1 MHLLLKTFSKRG
13 RHENSFLRKYA
24 ATNRRLHIAG
34 PCDTYALRDS
44 ILSYGISQLSFFP
57 SFYYR
62 TPSDSVGY
70 VWAYV
75 KNAVDRKLFKHAIA
89 ASRLLSEVA
98 YSIIS
103 STCHPCHGTYTIDPK
118 KNTSGKNGSLKGL
131 TETRS
136 NTLTP
141 LMQRSLC
148 EHVLAWAASTL
159 IYNGVPH
166 VLGRYQVS

>member
-1 MHLLLKTFSKRG
+1 MWHLRITWFDFKLWDQSAF
-13 RHENSFLRKYA
+13 F
-24 ATNRRLHIAG
+24 
-34 PCDTYALRDS
+34 
-44 ILSYGISQLSFFP
+44 LSFFLL
-57 SFYYR
+57 SHSQWFCGVR
-62 TPSDSVGY
+62 VG
-70 VWAYV
+70 VCQER
-75 KNAVDRKLFKHAIA
+75 AVDRKLFKHVIA
-89 ASRLLSEVA
+89 ASRFLSEVA

-103 STCHPCHGTYTIDPK
+103 STCRPCHGTYTIDPK

-148 EHVLAWAASTL
+148 EYVLAWAASTL

-166 VLGRYQVS
+166 VLGRYQVSWRCRRMWFVVFAM